1 MKISQKMNNQVKKK
15 LCAKSFINSKNEESL
30 LDNSNKKTKGKYIL
44 KNSGSTKRNLRKYDS
59 KEKYNTL
66 KENYQIKQKI
76 NLSKKSND
84 NKNNKKRSVIIHKIN
99 LNKKLGNEIENQN
112 KTDFIYNEIKE
123 ENNRSINDSTMNTYK
138 NSGSVKYNKTINN
151 IRIKNPKLNN
161 VLYSINENKNLK
173 EKPFNYCLSIR
184 NYYSLSKNNIK
195 NKTLNYSINKGIN
208 KEDLKRIN
216 NSFRIKQNNNKNM
229 ESIKLKIKLK
239 KNNSIEKGYVN
250 FYKINKKFVNQKK
263 MLNKT
268 LMPNYT
274 CPINIKED
282 LKNKEKNKGKNYISI
297 SKNNKEK
304 ELKNNSN
311 EKKAKN
317 TKKLD
322 FDVLKLKIENC
333 KNNILNEINA
343 VKETND
349 IKEKIKTKLPPSSS
363 KSAHKRNIIKKKID
377 TSKNILKKKLNQ
389 KKNQIKRR
397 NNDLN
402 SNIQYNSEVI
412 TDSKIKINKFIKI
425 VNNNKINKENNNKNE
440 DSNMTTIGNF
450 NTLPNSD
457 IFDINVNSK
466 NYNIFEIISDVKV
479 KSILEYEEDK
489 KNSKIKGYKK
499 QANKSY
505 DINENNSKK
514 DTISNINI
522 NELLNEKKENNKSKE
537 SISNDYSNDNEDKDK
552 NEKFIED
559 RDEYNIELKETF
571 SKDRF
576 SFRPTNN
583 DSKETFQD
591 SKFTSDNTLDKKDF
605 LKNFT
610 SKLNFGNNLK
620 IKIPVKK
627 QKKQLQNIKAND
639 EKSKKLIKL
648 KSKDLKNNK
657 K

>member
-1 MKISQKMNNQVKKK
+1 MKISQKKNNQVKKK
-15 LCAKSFINSKNEESL
+15 LYAKSFINSKKEESL
-30 LDNSNKKTKGKYIL
+30 LDNSNKKTKGKFFL
-44 KNSGSTKRNLRKYDS
+44 KNSESIKRNLRKYDS
-59 KEKYNTL
+59 NEKYNTL
-66 KENYQIKQKI
+66 KENYQIKHKI
-76 NLSKKSND
+76 NVSKKNND
-84 NKNNKKRSVIIHKIN
+84 NKNNKKRTVIMHKIN
-99 LNKKLGNEIENQN
+99 LNKKLGNEIESQN
-112 KTDFIYNEIKE
+112 KTNFINNEIKE
-123 ENNRSINDSTMNTYK
+123 NNNRSINDNAMNTYK
-138 NSGSVKYNKTINN
+138 NSGSVKFNKTINN

-195 NKTLNYSINKGIN
+195 NKTLNYSINKGIS

-216 NSFRIKQNNNKNM
+216 NSFRIKTNNNKNM
-229 ESIKLKIKLK
+229 ENIKLKIKLK

-263 MLNKT
+263 LLNKT

-274 CPINIKED
+274 CPFNIKED
-282 LKNKEKNKGKNYISI
+282 LKNNGTNKSKNSISI
-297 SKNNKEK
+297 TKNNKEM
-304 ELKNNSN
+304 EIKNNSN

-322 FDVLKLKIENC
+322 LDLLRLKIENC

-343 VKETND
+343 IKETND
-349 IKEKIKTKLPPSSS
+349 IKEKSKTKIPPSSS
-363 KSAHKRNIIKKKID
+363 KSVHKRNIIKKKID
-377 TSKNILKKKLNQ
+377 TNKNILKKKLNQ
-389 KKNQIKRR
+389 KKNPIKRR
-397 NNDLN
+397 NNNLN
-402 SNIQYNSEVI
+402 SNIQYNSEII
-412 TDSKIKINKFIKI
+412 TDSKIKINKLIKI
-425 VNNNKINKENNNKNE
+425 VNNNKINKEYNIKNE
-440 DSNMTTIGNF
+440 DNNMTTVGNF

-466 NYNIFEIISDVKV
+466 NHDIFEIISDVKV
-479 KSILEYEEDK
+479 KSILEYEEEK
-489 KNSKIKGYKK
+489 KISKIKGYKK
-499 QANKSY
+499 QTNKSY
-505 DINENNSKK
+505 DNHENNPKK
-514 DTISNINI
+514 DALPNINI
-522 NELLNEKKENNKSKE
+522 NELLTEKKESNKSKE
-537 SISNDYSNDNEDKDK
+537 SIVNDNEDKDK
-552 NEKFIED
+552 NQKFIED

-591 SKFTSDNTLDKKDF
+591 SKFTSDNILDKKDF

-627 QKKQLQNIKAND
+627 QKKQMKNIKVND
-639 EKSKKLIKL
+639 EKSKTLIKL
-648 KSKDLKNNK
+648 KSKDLKNK
-657 K
+657 

>member
-30 LDNSNKKTKGKYIL
+30 LDNSNKKAKGKYIL

-99 LNKKLGNEIENQN
+99 LKKKLGNEIENQN
-112 KTDFIYNEIKE
+112 KNDFIDNEIKE
-123 ENNRSINDSTMNTYK
+123 NNNRSINDSIMNTYK

-216 NSFRIKQNNNKNM
+216 NSFRIKTNNNKNM
-229 ESIKLKIKLK
+229 ENIKLKIKLK

-263 MLNKT
+263 TLNKT

-282 LKNKEKNKGKNYISI
+282 LKYNEKNKGKNSISI
-297 SKNNKEK
+297 SKNKKEM
-304 ELKNNSN
+304 EIKNNSN

-317 TKKLD
+317 TNKLNLD
-322 FDVLKLKIENC
+322 LLKLKIENC

-343 VKETND
+343 VKESND
-349 IKEKIKTKLPPSSS
+349 IKEKSKTKFPPSSS
-363 KSAHKRNIIKKKID
+363 KSVHKRNIIKKKID
-377 TSKNILKKKLNQ
+377 TSKNILKKN
-389 KKNQIKRR
+389 
-397 NNDLN
+397 
-402 SNIQYNSEVI
+402 
-412 TDSKIKINKFIKI
+412 
-425 VNNNKINKENNNKNE
+425 
-440 DSNMTTIGNF
+440 
-450 NTLPNSD
+450 
-457 IFDINVNSK
+457 
-466 NYNIFEIISDVKV
+466 
-479 KSILEYEEDK
+479 
-489 KNSKIKGYKK
+489 
-499 QANKSY
+499 
-505 DINENNSKK
+505 
-514 DTISNINI
+514 
-522 NELLNEKKENNKSKE
+522 
-537 SISNDYSNDNEDKDK
+537 
-552 NEKFIED
+552 
-559 RDEYNIELKETF
+559 
-571 SKDRF
+571 
-576 SFRPTNN
+576 
-583 DSKETFQD
+583 
-591 SKFTSDNTLDKKDF
+591 
-605 LKNFT
+605 
-610 SKLNFGNNLK
+610 
-620 IKIPVKK
+620 
-627 QKKQLQNIKAND
+627 
-639 EKSKKLIKL
+639 
-648 KSKDLKNNK
+648 
-657 K
+657 